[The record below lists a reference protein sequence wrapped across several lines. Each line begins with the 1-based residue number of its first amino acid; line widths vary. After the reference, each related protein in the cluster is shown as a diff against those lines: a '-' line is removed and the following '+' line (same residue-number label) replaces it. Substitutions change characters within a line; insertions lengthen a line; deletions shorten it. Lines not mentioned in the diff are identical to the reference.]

1 MIDTDKYE
9 GSCEACTDSRATI
22 FDEDG
27 SGIGGW
33 IDCSQQKGSKSIDSS
48 NWCCAC
54 FKYYTEGEEE

>member
-1 MIDTDKYE
+1 MNDYKYE

-33 IDCSQQKGSKSIDSS
+33 IDCSQQRGSKSIDSS

-54 FKYYTEGEEE
+54 IKYYGDEEE